1 MVRCGYA
8 AICLSLSARVEFVIF
23 LPIGTD
29 APLYHYPITTVGL
42 IITNIVCFGVMVSS
56 GQPDSWVLEFS
67 HIDPIEWV
75 TNMFAHAGPGHLL
88 GNMFFLWGF
97 GLIVEGKI
105 GWARTLCV
113 YMIIGI
119 VESAIIQ
126 AIMCAG
132 GATEGGALG
141 ASAAIMGFMAIS
153 LIWAPKNEVKL
164 FVFFWFVLIVRAF
177 VWDVTVMMFA
187 CVYLAL
193 DLASFLIIDQGVG
206 SAALHLTGALVGL
219 GVGVLFVKRDWV
231 DCENWDLFAVMACT
245 YGRNADPT
253 TAVGSHADPTLMFGH
268 SNVKVQDEIQVDT
281 RQSLFQ
287 KELETVNGLIDS
299 GQYLEASD
307 RLVDL
312 NLQQER
318 PLDERRLGTL
328 AKGLLRSDMHE
339 EAEVLLEEY
348 VDRFPDDAHW
358 ARVRLAHALLKRHKC
373 PGAALRQLKQV
384 RLSQLSHELEV
395 LAKNVVRAAKAQVK
409 AGGED
414 AEREW

>member
-1 MVRCGYA
+1 M
-8 AICLSLSARVEFVIF
+8 IF

-42 IITNIVCFGVMVSS
+42 IITNIVCFGVTVSS

-164 FVFFWFVLIVRAF
+164 FVFFWFVFIVRAF

-231 DCENWDLFAVMACT
+231 DCENWDLFAVTAGT
-245 YGRNADPT
+245 YGRNADPA
-253 TAVGSHADPTLMFGH
+253 TAV
-268 SNVKVQDEIQVDT
+268 
-281 RQSLFQ
+281 
-287 KELETVNGLIDS
+287 
-299 GQYLEASD
+299 
-307 RLVDL
+307 
-312 NLQQER
+312 
-318 PLDERRLGTL
+318 
-328 AKGLLRSDMHE
+328 
-339 EAEVLLEEY
+339 
-348 VDRFPDDAHW
+348 
-358 ARVRLAHALLKRHKC
+358 
-373 PGAALRQLKQV
+373 
-384 RLSQLSHELEV
+384 
-395 LAKNVVRAAKAQVK
+395 
-409 AGGED
+409 
-414 AEREW
+414 

>member
-1 MVRCGYA
+1 M
-8 AICLSLSARVEFVIF
+8 IF

-231 DCENWDLFAVMACT
+231 DCENWDLFAVMAGT

-409 AGGED
+409 AGVED

>member
-1 MVRCGYA
+1 M
-8 AICLSLSARVEFVIF
+8 IF

-42 IITNIVCFGVMVSS
+42 IITNIVCFGITVSS
-56 GQPDSWVLEFS
+56 GQPESWMLEFS
-67 HIDPIEWV
+67 HINPVEWI
-75 TNMFAHAGPGHLL
+75 TNMFAHAGVGHLL

-105 GWARTLCV
+105 GWARTLSV
-113 YMIIGI
+113 YMAIGI

-126 AIMCAG
+126 AVMCVG

-141 ASAAIMGFMAIS
+141 ASAAIMGLMAIS
-153 LIWAPKNEVKL
+153 LVWAPRTEVKL
-164 FVFFWFVLIVRAF
+164 FVFFWFFFIIRAF

-187 CVYLAL
+187 CIYLAL
-193 DLASFLIIDQGVG
+193 DLIFFLVIDQGMG

-219 GVGVLFVKRDWV
+219 GVGVLFVKQNWV
-231 DCENWDLFAVMACT
+231 DCENWDLFAVMAGT

-268 SNVKVQDEIQVDT
+268 SNVRVQDEIEVDT
-281 RQSLFQ
+281 RQSRFKKKLD
-287 KELETVNGLIDS
+287 TVNRLIDS

-307 RLVDL
+307 RLYDL
-312 NLQQER
+312 TLLQER
-318 PLDERRLGTL
+318 PLNEHRLAAL
-328 AKGLLRSDMHE
+328 AKGLLRSDMHD
-339 EAEVLLEEY
+339 EAEILLEEY
-348 VDRFPDDAHW
+348 VDRYPEDAHW

-373 PGAALRQLKQV
+373 PGAALRHLKQV
-384 RLSQLSHELEV
+384 RLSQLSHELEI
-395 LAKNVVRAAKAQVK
+395 LAKKVVHAAKAQVQ
-409 AGGED
+409 AGVED

>member
-1 MVRCGYA
+1 M
-8 AICLSLSARVEFVIF
+8 IF

-42 IITNIVCFGVMVSS
+42 IITNIVCFGVTVSS

-231 DCENWDLFAVMACT
+231 DCENWDLFAVMAGT

-409 AGGED
+409 AGVED

>member
-1 MVRCGYA
+1 
-8 AICLSLSARVEFVIF
+8 VIF

-42 IITNIVCFGVMVSS
+42 IITNIVCFGVTVSS

-164 FVFFWFVLIVRAF
+164 FVFFWFVFIVRAF

-187 CVYLAL
+187 CVYLTL

-231 DCENWDLFAVMACT
+231 DCENWDLFAVTAGT
-245 YGRNADPT
+245 YGRNADPA

-281 RQSLFQ
+281 RHSRFQ
-287 KELETVNGLIDS
+287 KKLETVNGLIDS

-409 AGGED
+409 AGVED

>member
-1 MVRCGYA
+1 M
-8 AICLSLSARVEFVIF
+8 IF

-164 FVFFWFVLIVRAF
+164 FLFFWFVLIVRAF

-231 DCENWDLFAVMACT
+231 DCENWDLFAVMAGT

-409 AGGED
+409 AGVED

>member
-1 MVRCGYA
+1 M
-8 AICLSLSARVEFVIF
+8 IF

-42 IITNIVCFGVMVSS
+42 IITNIVCFGVTVSS

-164 FVFFWFVLIVRAF
+164 FVFFWFVFIVRAF

-231 DCENWDLFAVMACT
+231 DCENWDLFAVAAGT
-245 YGRNADPT
+245 YGRNADPA

-409 AGGED
+409 AGVED
-414 AEREW
+414 AELEW

>member
-1 MVRCGYA
+1 M
-8 AICLSLSARVEFVIF
+8 IF

-42 IITNIVCFGVMVSS
+42 IITNIVCFGVTVSS

-141 ASAAIMGFMAIS
+141 ASAAIMGFMVIS

-164 FVFFWFVLIVRAF
+164 FVFFWFVFIVRAF

-231 DCENWDLFAVMACT
+231 DCENWDLFAVMAGT
-245 YGRNADPT
+245 YGRNADPA

-409 AGGED
+409 AGVED

>member
-1 MVRCGYA
+1 
-8 AICLSLSARVEFVIF
+8 
-23 LPIGTD
+23 
-29 APLYHYPITTVGL
+29 
-42 IITNIVCFGVMVSS
+42 
-56 GQPDSWVLEFS
+56 
-67 HIDPIEWV
+67 
-75 TNMFAHAGPGHLL
+75 
-88 GNMFFLWGF
+88 
-97 GLIVEGKI
+97 
-105 GWARTLCV
+105 
-113 YMIIGI
+113 
-119 VESAIIQ
+119 
-126 AIMCAG
+126 
-132 GATEGGALG
+132 
-141 ASAAIMGFMAIS
+141 
-153 LIWAPKNEVKL
+153 
-164 FVFFWFVLIVRAF
+164 
-177 VWDVTVMMFA
+177 
-187 CVYLAL
+187 
-193 DLASFLIIDQGVG
+193 
-206 SAALHLTGALVGL
+206 
-219 GVGVLFVKRDWV
+219 
-231 DCENWDLFAVMACT
+231 
-245 YGRNADPT
+245 
-253 TAVGSHADPTLMFGH
+253 MFGH

-409 AGGED
+409 AGVED